1 MKTTLSLL
9 LVTLIIA
16 ASGCNIQIGS
26 CPVSTSKP
34 KCSSS
39 APDVHTINS
48 NFRRI
53 VVVRLKNGTDLLAG
67 LQKAVEKEKI
77 KNAVIISGI
86 GSLTQHHLH
95 VVNNTTFPP
104 GETFMKE
111 PVPSDLLDV
120 NGYIVDG
127 RVHAHIT
134 LSDDKKALGGHLE
147 PDTKAF
153 TFAIITIGVL
163 DDKACLK
170 RVDDYTW
177 H

>member
-9 LVTLIIA
+9 LVTIIICT
-16 ASGCNIQIGS
+16 SGCYVQVGDRPAS
-26 CPVSTSKP
+26 ASTAKTDTP
-34 KCSSS
+34 T
-39 APDVHTINS
+39 PDVYTINS
-48 NFRRI
+48 DFSRI

-77 KNAVIISGI
+77 KNAVIVSGI
-86 GSLTQHHLH
+86 GSLTQHHVH

-111 PVPSDLLDV
+111 PVPSDLLNV

-134 LSDDKKALGGHLE
+134 LSDDKKAIGGHLE
-147 PDTKAF
+147 PDTKVF

-163 DDKACLK
+163 DDKTCLK
-170 RVDDYTW
+170 RIDDYTW

>member
-1 MKTTLSLL
+1 MKMTLSLL
-9 LVTLIIA
+9 LVA
-16 ASGCNIQIGS
+16 FSFMASGCNIQIGS
-26 CPVSTSKP
+26 CPASASKL
-34 KCSSS
+34 KCGSS

-48 NFRRI
+48 DFSRI
-53 VVVRLKNGTDLLAG
+53 VVVRLKNGVDLLGG

-111 PVPSDLLDV
+111 PVPSDLVAV

-127 RVHAHIT
+127 RLHAHIT
-134 LSDDKKALGGHLE
+134 LSDDKRALGGHLE
-147 PDTKAF
+147 PGTKAF

-163 DDKACLK
+163 DDKTCLK

>member
-1 MKTTLSLL
+1 MKTILSLL
-9 LVTLIIA
+9 LLILIFV
-16 ASGCNIQIGS
+16 ASGCVVQIGG
-26 CPVSTSKP
+26 CPASASKP
-34 KCSSS
+34 KSDSP

-48 NFRRI
+48 NFSRI

-95 VVNNTTFPP
+95 VVNNTPFPP

-127 RVHAHIT
+127 RIHAHIT
-134 LSDDKKALGGHLE
+134 LSDDKRALGGHLE

-163 DDKACLK
+163 DDKTCLK
-170 RVDDYTW
+170 RIDDYTW

>member
-1 MKTTLSLL
+1 MKTILSLL
-9 LVTLIIA
+9 LIMLVTG
-16 ASGCNIQIGS
+16 ASGCVVQIGS
-26 CPVSTSKP
+26 CPATASRERPDTPAS
-34 KCSSS
+34 
-39 APDVHTINS
+39 DVHTINGDFS
-48 NFRRI
+48 RI

-86 GSLTQHHLH
+86 GSLTQHHVH

-104 GETFMKE
+104 GETFVKE
-111 PVPSDLLDV
+111 SVPSDLLNV
-120 NGYIVDG
+120 NGYIVEG

-134 LSDDKKALGGHLE
+134 FSDDKKALGGHLE

-163 DDKACLK
+163 DDKTCLK
-170 RVDDYTW
+170 RIDDYTW
-177 H
+177 R

>member
-1 MKTTLSLL
+1 MKTILSLL
-9 LVTLIIA
+9 LLILIFIT
-16 ASGCNIQIGS
+16 SGCVVQIGS
-26 CPVSTSKP
+26 CPTSASKAKP
-34 KCSSS
+34 DTVAPEAYTISS
-39 APDVHTINS
+39 AFS
-48 NFRRI
+48 RI

-86 GSLTQHHLH
+86 GSLTQHHVH

-111 PVPSDLLDV
+111 SIPSDLLDV

-134 LSDDKKALGGHLE
+134 ISDDKKALGGHLE
-147 PDTKAF
+147 PDSKAF

-163 DDKACLK
+163 DDKVCLK
-170 RVDDYTW
+170 RIDDYTW